1 MDAQGAGEE
10 QPGDGCAGGRRG
22 AARGWMRRG
31 VRQVGGSTRRSSPST
46 HPAAA
51 WCTLPIPSPRGPCQA
66 LYSPPHAGPSIA
78 PPPRRGA
85 CLPVFPVECQ
95 GYRCLHRQRAQARL
109 VQLHQLPADFACTKQ
124 ARARGG
130 GGVLLGPSAGMAALH
145 PQPPTLFSSP
155 HSPHPHSCT
164 PPRALLI
171 AAPFSPHPPQGAA
184 VQAPPALLIAAPFRI
199 PRKAQQSTPPQ
210 PASLLSKYSLTAP
223 AAAALYA
230 ATPTPARPAAQHRR
244 AARGSAHLGAGL

>member
-1 MDAQGAGEE
+1 M
-10 QPGDGCAGGRRG
+10 
-22 AARGWMRRG
+22 
-31 VRQVGGSTRRSSPST
+31 GGSTRRSSPST

-124 ARARGG
+124 ERARGG
-130 GGVLLGPSAGMAALH
+130 GECCWAQARGWLRCTH
-145 PQPPTLFSSP
+145 NPPRCSHRHTLPIPTPAPPPGLCSSP
-155 HSPHPHSCT
+155 
-164 PPRALLI
+164 LL
-171 AAPFSPHPPQGAA
+171 SH
-184 VQAPPALLIAAPFRI
+184 RI

-244 AARGSAHLGAGL
+244 AARGSAHLGAGLKRQGANNA